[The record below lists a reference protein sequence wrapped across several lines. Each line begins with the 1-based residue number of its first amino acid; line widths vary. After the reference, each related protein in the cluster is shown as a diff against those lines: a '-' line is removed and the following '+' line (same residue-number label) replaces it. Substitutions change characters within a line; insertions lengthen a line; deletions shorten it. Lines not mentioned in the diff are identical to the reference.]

1 MRVSTFRM
9 ASNDSDDLD
18 NEVALY
24 FSQTARKPPS
34 TGRGLS
40 DLTCMGLVQYLG
52 KWDLSQQV
60 CKALKGLCVSYL
72 ASYSRETKN

>member
-9 ASNDSDDLD
+9 ASNDSDDPD

-24 FSQTARKPPS
+24 FSQSARKPPS

-52 KWDLSQQV
+52 KWGLSQQV
-60 CKALKGLCVSYL
+60 CAFHIWL
-72 ASYSRETKN
+72 AIHGKPKTDI